1 VKKIKPKV
9 ALISVS
15 DKTGIVEFAKELELL
30 EIEII
35 ATGGTSKLLIENKI
49 KVTKVEDYTNFPEV
63 LNGRVKTLHPK
74 IFAGILA
81 IRNDKSH
88 IEQLIE
94 KNIKPIDLVVVNL
107 YPFEQT
113 VSKNPKLQD
122 AIEDI
127 DIGGVSLIRAA
138 AKNYESVAVIVDPND
153 YKNVIERIKQ
163 DNIGLADLKEFC
175 VKAFRRVTNYDA
187 AIDKY
192 LSKEFLDENIYRPI
206 FVKGEELRYGENPYQ
221 KASFFKTENCIDSNI
236 AYGKI
241 LHGKQLS
248 YNNILDA
255 NEAFELVKEFT
266 EPCCAIIKHTN
277 PCGVAI
283 DNEISNAYKKALDC
297 DPLSAFG
304 CVVALNKNCD
314 LKTAMLLKP
323 NFVEVVVCPKFDDD
337 ALLLLKEKKNLR
349 LIETNDT
356 IKTNNGKEVR
366 SVVGGLL
373 TQSRDFPELKKEHF
387 KTVTNKK
394 ATDKQMNDMI
404 FAIKVAKHVK
414 SNCVVF
420 VKDGT
425 TVGIGAGQMSRVDS
439 VRIATEKGKNR
450 IKESIMCS
458 DAFFPFRDGVDE
470 AAKAGVASIVQ
481 PGGSIRDQEVIDAAN
496 EHEISMVF
504 SGIRLFKH

>member
-192 LSKEFLDENIYRPI
+192 LSKGKPAYVFYEGPT
-206 FVKGEELRYGENPYQ
+206 PQ
-221 KASFFKTENCIDSNI
+221 KAIEAILLAKGIPVI
-236 AYGKI
+236 AHPGYYVSEATI
-241 LHGKQLS
+241 LALAKLGLQG
-248 YNNILDA
+248 I
-255 NEAFELVKEFT
+255 EAYYPKHSPEQ
-266 EPCCAIIKHTN
+266 IK
-277 PCGVAI
+277 A
-283 DNEISNAYKKALDC
+283 
-297 DPLSAFG
+297 
-304 CVVALNKNCD
+304 
-314 LKTAMLLKP
+314 
-323 NFVEVVVCPKFDDD
+323 FVEL
-337 ALLLLKEKKNLR
+337 AKKHDLVTTGGSDYHGPGSGHEGLGQN
-349 LIETNDT
+349 
-356 IKTNNGKEVR
+356 EVP
-366 SVVGGLL
+366 L
-373 TQSRDFPELKKEHF
+373 
-387 KTVTNKK
+387 
-394 ATDKQMNDMI
+394 
-404 FAIKVAKHVK
+404 
-414 SNCVVF
+414 
-420 VKDGT
+420 
-425 TVGIGAGQMSRVDS
+425 DS
-439 VRIATEKGKNR
+439 VEKLCNR
-450 IKESIMCS
+450 KQ
-458 DAFFPFRDGVDE
+458 
-470 AAKAGVASIVQ
+470 K
-481 PGGSIRDQEVIDAAN
+481 
-496 EHEISMVF
+496 
-504 SGIRLFKH
+504 LFG